1 MEDLSDLKFTHSD
14 EWVREEDGRLVLGI
28 TDYAQSQL
36 EDIMHV
42 ELPEPDDHP
51 YDTEDSL
58 GVVESLSASMEFHAP
73 VPGLV
78 VEINTALLSH
88 PELITA
94 DPYGKGWIVVIK
106 PNSPG
111 GLEELMD
118 VLEYESSL
126 PEEDDD

>member
-1 MEDLSDLKFTHSD
+1 MEDLSDLKFTDND
-14 EWVREEDGRLVLGI
+14 EWVREDGDRLILGI
-28 TDYAQSQL
+28 TDYAHGQL
-36 EDIMHV
+36 GDIVHV
-42 ELPEPDDHP
+42 ELPEPDEHP
-51 YDTEDSL
+51 YNTEECL
-58 GVVESLSASMEFHAP
+58 GVVESLSSSLEFHAP